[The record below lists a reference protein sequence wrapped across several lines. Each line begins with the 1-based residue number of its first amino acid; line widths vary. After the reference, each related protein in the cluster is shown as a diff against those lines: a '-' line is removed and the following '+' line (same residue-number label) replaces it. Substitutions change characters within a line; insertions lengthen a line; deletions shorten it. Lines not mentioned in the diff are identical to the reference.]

1 MKLCRDAGQV
11 EMNRFWSILYHPYKW
26 LFVAPVVKENK
37 AVGKIEMNRFWR
49 ILYQPYKWLFV
60 IPMVGLS
67 MAFFGTSA
75 IIASYFSKKAAC
87 MFFGGWWAR
96 FIGGI
101 TPMLL
106 TVTGRENIDHTQS
119 YVVVANHQSVYDML
133 AIFGHLKMNLRWVMK
148 KQLRKVPFL
157 GYSSVRVGNVFVD
170 RSNTKAAIKSIA
182 DAKESIK
189 GGVSMM
195 FFVEGTRSMDGKLGK
210 FKKGAFIMALE
221 MGLPILPV
229 TVDGTAQILPPTTWN
244 LFPGRAS
251 MTIHKPV
258 DISGYTKE
266 NMGELMAN
274 VKEIIGSA
282 MTK

>member
-1 MKLCRDAGQV
+1 
-11 EMNRFWSILYHPYKW
+11 MNT
-26 LFVAPVVKENK
+26 
-37 AVGKIEMNRFWR
+37 FWR
-49 ILYQPYKWLFV
+49 VLYQPYKWLFV
-60 IPMVGLS
+60 IPMVGIS
-67 MAFFGTSA
+67 MAVFGTSA
-75 IIASYFSKKAAC
+75 IIASYFSKKVAC

-96 FIGGI
+96 FVCGI
-101 TPMLL
+101 TPMFL
-106 TVTGRENIDHTQS
+106 TVTGREHIDHAQS

-133 AIFGHLKMNLRWVMK
+133 SIFGHLKMNLRWVMK

-170 RSNTKAAIKSIA
+170 RSNTEAAIKSIA
-182 DAKESIK
+182 EAKERIR

-195 FFVEGTRSMDGKLGK
+195 FFAEGTRSMTGKLGE
-210 FKKGAFIMALE
+210 FKKGAFYMALE

-229 TVDGTAQILPPTTWN
+229 TLDGTMRILPPTTWA

-258 DISGYTKE
+258 DINGYSLE
-266 NMGELMAN
+266 NMGELMAK

-282 MTK
+282 LTK